1 MGSGKAWTL
10 HEVKILRSGY
20 DDPDLQ
26 VSDIAE
32 TLHRTYQAVAQK
44 ASHLG
49 ITKTRRDE
57 VVPDTGEDDE
67 LTQATCLHDWVPTF
81 QGGDTYRCKKC
92 GKEIDMTED
101 DEP

>member
-1 MGSGKAWTL
+1 
-10 HEVKILRSGY
+10 VKILRSGY

-32 TLHRTYQAVAQK
+32 TLHKTYQAVAQK
-44 ASHLG
+44 ASNLG
-49 ITKTRRDE
+49 ITKTRKDR
-57 VVPDTGEDDE
+57 TEDDE
-67 LTQATCLHDWVPTF
+67 LIQAACLHAWTPTF